1 MIKIEQ
7 SITTDVL
14 VIGGGGAG
22 VRAAL
27 ETHLHGANTLL
38 ITKGKLGRSGTTA
51 FEVAEIAGYNAA
63 DGCIPSDSPEQHYQ
77 DIVNA
82 ALGTCNKKMAKILA
96 EEAPL
101 SLAELE
107 SWGVP
112 FEKKEK
118 KHLVVEGCF
127 ASQPRMH
134 IIKRHSKPILEV
146 LVNRLNSTS
155 VKVLEE
161 VMVVDLLIK
170 NNTCFGALLI
180 DFTGKFILIR
190 ASAVILASGGGGQLF
205 KLNLNPKDITA
216 DGYGIALRAGAEII
230 NMEFMQAGLGLV
242 HPSSNILNSWVWFLH
257 PKLINS
263 HGEEF
268 LSKYLPAGVEPLDC
282 MNDKAH
288 HFPFSSRD
296 LSKYIEYAIIKE
308 ISLGNYG
315 SHGGVYLDFR
325 NIDLANV
332 SPDFITMWQTT
343 KNWFK
348 NRGVDPDTQTL
359 EIAPFGHAINGGLN
373 VGTDC
378 ESTVKNL
385 FAAGE
390 VAGGP
395 HGADRL
401 GGNMILGCQ
410 VFGKRAGRAAAESI
424 VARENNLPKFNDFNF
439 ETLNKIHDSQ
449 GILNPLNIK
458 EQIQNLMSA
467 NFLIVRNEQGLNA
480 LIIQIQQLITQIDT
494 EGFKLN
500 SASDMI
506 QALECRNMLDTALV
520 MGKSALIR
528 NESRGSH
535 FREDSIS
542 TKPEF
547 EHIISFQKLNDDF
560 KFKMIQE

>member
-1 MIKIEQ
+1 MIKIEHT
-7 SITTDVL
+7 ITTDVL

-27 ETHLHGANTLL
+27 EANFRGAKTLL
-38 ITKGKLGRSGTTA
+38 ATKGKLGASGTTS
-51 FEVAEIAGYNAA
+51 FEVAETAGYNAA
-63 DGCIPSDSPEQHYQ
+63 DGCMPEDSPEQHYQ
-77 DIVNA
+77 DILNA
-82 ALGTCNKKMAKILA
+82 ALGTCDQDLAKILA
-96 EEAPL
+96 EEAPQ

-112 FEKKEK
+112 FEKKGE

-146 LVNRLNSTS
+146 LINKLRSTS
-155 VKVLEE
+155 IEVLEE
-161 VMVVDLLIK
+161 VMVVDLLVK
-170 NNTCFGALLI
+170 DNTCSGALLI
-180 DFTGKFILIR
+180 DFNGKFILVQA
-190 ASAVILASGGGGQLF
+190 ASVILASGGGGQLF

-216 DGYGIALRAGAEII
+216 DGYAIAFRAGAEII

-242 HPSSNILNSWVWFLH
+242 YPTPNILNCWVWFLK
-257 PKLINS
+257 PKLINN

-268 LSKYLPAGVEPLDC
+268 LSKYLPAGVEPDDC

-308 ISLGNYG
+308 INLGNTG
-315 SHGGVYLDFR
+315 PHGGVYLDFR
-325 NIDLANV
+325 NVDLTNV
-332 SPDFITMWQTT
+332 SPDFKIMWQTT
-343 KNWFK
+343 KNWFI

-359 EIAPFGHAINGGLN
+359 EIAPFGHAINGGLK
-373 VGTDC
+373 VGLNC

-401 GGNMILGCQ
+401 GGNMIVGCQ
-410 VFGKRAGRAAAESI
+410 IFGRRAGQAAAESI
-424 VARENNLPKFNDFNF
+424 VARNIHSFKVNDFTF
-439 ETLNKIHDSQ
+439 ESVERISKPQGKIKP
-449 GILNPLNIK
+449 ITIK
-458 EQIQNLMSA
+458 SQIQNMMSA
-467 NFLIVRNEQGLNA
+467 NYLIVKNESGLTK
-480 LIIQIQQLITQIDT
+480 IIKEIQN
-494 EGFKLN
+494 LN
-500 SASDMI
+500 SQIEADGFEINSPSDML
-506 QALECRNMLDTALV
+506 QALECLNMLQTAQL
-520 MGKSALIR
+520 MAKSALIR

-535 FREDSIS
+535 FRDDSPV

-547 EHIISFQKLNDDF
+547 EKIISFQKNSNDL
-560 KFKMIQE
+560 